1 MGKTPP
7 GGNRAPEVE
16 LKKYLYEVLYVSKI
30 FRYLYLGFY
39 FFDDFL
45 LLICIFTQ
53 ISVLKTGF
61 FLQVHCVSC
70 HYVSL
75 SIDKQRE
82 ERG

>member
-30 FRYLYLGFY
+30 FRYLYLGFN

-45 LLICIFTQ
+45 LLIYAFLYKYLYSKQ
-53 ISVLKTGF
+53 ASF
-61 FLQVHCVSC
+61 FKFIVFHVTMCL
-70 HYVSL
+70 
-75 SIDKQRE
+75 
-82 ERG
+82 